1 MTERSMELLEK
12 ALALSEE
19 ERAELAAS
27 LLQSLDQGSDEGA
40 EGAWRKEIDRRLE
53 RLNSGEAQTISWDEV
68 QSQMAERLRNGS
80 KKR

>member
-1 MTERSMELLEK
+1 MELLEK
-12 ALALSEE
+12 ALALTED

-27 LLQSLDQGSDEGA
+27 LLQSLEQEVDQDA

-53 RLNSGEAQTISWDEV
+53 KLTSGEAQTISWDEI
-68 QSQMAERLRNGS
+68 QAPMAERLRNGS

>member
-27 LLQSLDQGSDEGA
+27 LLQSLDQGSDEDA
-40 EGAWRKEIDRRLE
+40 EAAWRKEIDRRLE
-53 RLNSGEAQTISWDEV
+53 KLNSGEAQTISWDEV
-68 QSQMAERLRNGS
+68 QSQMAERLRIA
-80 KKR
+80 K

>member
-1 MTERSMELLEK
+1 MELLEK

-27 LLQSLDQGSDEGA
+27 LLQSLDQGSDEDA
-40 EGAWRKEIDRRLE
+40 EAAWRKEIDRRLE
-53 RLNSGEAQTISWDEV
+53 KLNSGEAQTISWDEV